1 MRRTARIGTVVTLC
15 VVMNACSSLP
25 SSRDRT
31 GESPASRRQ
40 SGTVVPEITRHPAD
54 SPGLGPSQPD
64 APLLQAGRRE
74 HLTCFAGT
82 KDRHARI
89 GVELVDD
96 QVNYFAYYSRWR
108 PRTCSIEAGRGDPYS
123 RWTDNGTYSRVTL
136 ADHNGELRIVQEGD
150 AYRFAF
156 FDVDRARYCGM
167 EGKIN
172 GSLTV
177 RRGEDSCVVE
187 GVMDGHAP

>member
-1 MRRTARIGTVVTLC
+1 MRHTAKVGAIVILCAVVSGC
-15 VVMNACSSLP
+15 GSLS

-31 GESPASRRQ
+31 GETPAPQRE
-40 SGTVVPEITRHPAD
+40 TAPPEITRPAD
-54 SPGLGPSQPD
+54 LPDLAPSQPD
-64 APLLQAGRRE
+64 APLLPSGGRRE

-96 QVNYFAYYSRWR
+96 QVTYFAYYSRWR
-108 PRTCSIEAGRGDPYS
+108 PRTCSIEAGRGDAYS

-136 ADHNGELRIVQEGD
+136 AGRGELRIVQEGD

-156 FDVDRARYCGM
+156 FNVDRARYCGM
-167 EGKIN
+167 DGKIN

-177 RRGEDSCVVE
+177 TRGESSCVVE

>member
-1 MRRTARIGTVVTLC
+1 MRRTAQISTILVLC
-15 VVMNACSSLP
+15 VVVNGCSNVP
-25 SSRDRT
+25 SSGDRT
-31 GESPASRRQ
+31 SESPAPQRQ
-40 SGTVVPEITRHPAD
+40 SETAPPEIAQQPAGTPD
-54 SPGLGPSQPD
+54 LAPSQPD
-64 APLLQAGRRE
+64 GPLQHGGRRE

-96 QVNYFAYYSRWR
+96 QVTYFAYYSRWR
-108 PRTCSIEAGRGDPYS
+108 PRTCSIEAGRGDAYS
-123 RWTDNGTYSRVTL
+123 RWTDNGAYSRVTL
-136 ADHNGELRIVQEGD
+136 ADRDGELRIVQEGD

-156 FDVDRARYCGM
+156 FNIDRVRYCGM

>member
-1 MRRTARIGTVVTLC
+1 MRRTARIGTIFVVC
-15 VVMNACSSLP
+15 VMANACSSLP

-31 GESPASRRQ
+31 SESPAPQRQ
-40 SGTVVPEITRHPAD
+40 SGTAAPEIAQQPAD
-54 SPGLGPSQPD
+54 FPDLAPSQPG
-64 APLLQAGRRE
+64 APLLHGGRRE
-74 HLTCFAGT
+74 QLTCFAGT

-96 QVNYFAYYSRWR
+96 QVTYFAYYSRWR
-108 PRTCSIEAGRGDPYS
+108 PRTCSIEAGRGDAYS
-123 RWTDNGTYSRVTL
+123 RWSDNGTYSRVTL
-136 ADHNGELRIVQEGD
+136 ADRGELRIVQEGD

-156 FDVDRARYCGM
+156 FNVDRGRYCGM
-167 EGKIN
+167 DGMIN

-177 RRGEDSCVVE
+177 TRGDESCLVE